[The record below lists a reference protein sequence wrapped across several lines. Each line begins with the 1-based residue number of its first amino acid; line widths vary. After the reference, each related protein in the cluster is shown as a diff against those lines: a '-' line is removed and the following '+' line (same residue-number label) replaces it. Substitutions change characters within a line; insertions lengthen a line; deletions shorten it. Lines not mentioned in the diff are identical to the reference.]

1 MIPHETTLA
10 GSFYGKFFARNLNL
24 HLLKKNTE
32 EWKNIQANNKLA
44 SQPKK
49 PAEPSS
55 KPSITEPTKVEVK
68 ETEQTSSKSEKR
80 KRKHRPED
88 EIDELFDNTL
98 GKKIKRAGLADEE
111 QAKTKSTEKNKT
123 KAEGV
128 QDKGLK
134 DVLGAIQS
142 APKGDDRG
150 HGKKKKRAR

>member
-32 EWKNIQANNKLA
+32 EWKNVQANNKLA

-49 PAEPSS
+49 PTEPSS
-55 KPSITEPTKVEVK
+55 KPSTTPSVKVEAK
-68 ETEQTSSKSEKR
+68 ETEQASSKTEKR

-111 QAKTKSTEKNKT
+111 PVKAKSTEKKKT
-123 KAEGV
+123 KAEDI

-150 HGKKKKRAR
+150 HSKKKKRAR